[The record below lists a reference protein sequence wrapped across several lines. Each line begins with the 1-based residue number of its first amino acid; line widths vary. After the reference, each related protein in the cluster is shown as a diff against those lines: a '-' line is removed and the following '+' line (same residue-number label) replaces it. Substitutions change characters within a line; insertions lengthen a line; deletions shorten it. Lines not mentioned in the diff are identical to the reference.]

1 MKTLLRELPEHQ
13 RDIVLFALVTGLR
26 QANIT
31 NLEWSQVDLA
41 RRVAWIHPDQAKAR
55 LAIHVSLNSL
65 ACAVLERQQGKHA
78 THVFTYR
85 GRPVKWVNTLAWR
98 EALQR
103 AGIAKGFRWHSLRHT
118 WASWLAQSGAPMNV
132 LQEMGGWESAAM
144 VRRYA
149 RLSPAQ
155 FAGEAESIV
164 KLIEHCARDAFRTDP
179 AASSTSDLRR
189 GSPRNRF
196 SRVSEPWPQITNSPI
211 EISFSACPT
220 AT

>member
-1 MKTLLRELPEHQ
+1 MLRELPEHQ

-65 ACAVLERQQGKHA
+65 ACAILERQQGKHA
-78 THVFTYR
+78 TRVFTYR
-85 GRPVKWVNTLAWR
+85 GRPVKWVNTRAWR

-118 WASWLAQSGAPMNV
+118 WASWLAQSGTPMNV
-132 LQEMGGWESAAM
+132 LQKMGGWESAAM

-149 RLSPAQ
+149 HLSPAQ

-164 KLIEHCARDAFRTDP
+164 KLLHGTNLAQPSAKK
-179 AASSTSDLRR
+179 SSE
-189 GSPRNRF
+189 
-196 SRVSEPWPQITNSPI
+196 VV
-211 EISFSACPT
+211 ISS
-220 AT
+220 